1 MRRSVERFG
10 SEGDETAL
18 ARQLEKV
25 EESTVRANRALD
37 RGLAAL
43 AAGMA
48 RIERMEKRAARR
60 RLPAAEKRR
69 GE

>member
-1 MRRSVERFG
+1 MRRSVERYG
-10 SEGDETAL
+10 PRANEAV
-18 ARQLEKV
+18 LEKLLKKV

-48 RIERMEKRAARR
+48 RINRMEKRAARR
-60 RLPAAEKRR
+60 RGAKARSR
-69 GE
+69 